1 METTIGL
8 YGKGNEII
16 SWHSFCVRSYLVLSS
31 NYRCMHCHCRSMLHQ
46 ICMSRIDNDNIRQSS
61 KTIYGDDNIHLSS
74 CVVGGK
80 GEKPL
85 SVCEFQSPM

>member
-1 METTIGL
+1 M
-8 YGKGNEII
+8 
-16 SWHSFCVRSYLVLSS
+16 
-31 NYRCMHCHCRSMLHQ
+31 HQ

-61 KTIYGDDNIHLSS
+61 KTIYGDDNIHLSL

-85 SVCEFQSPM
+85 SVCEF